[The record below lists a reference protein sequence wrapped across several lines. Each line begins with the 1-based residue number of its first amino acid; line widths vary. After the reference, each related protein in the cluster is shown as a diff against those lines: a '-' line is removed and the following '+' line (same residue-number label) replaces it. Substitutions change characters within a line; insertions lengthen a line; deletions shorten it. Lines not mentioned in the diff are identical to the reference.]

1 MKSQSFDAISWLL
14 IALLFVHKVSCEIP
28 QPFDYVGIGFH
39 LDCYECHSNRPGCGK
54 DIDWILSRWKPC
66 LMPAPK
72 CVKIIERYEGQTFY
86 VRGCLKEIEVTRED
100 IPTVRDNG
108 CWTVDGEYVGW
119 GRNIFVPSDKTL
131 YCFCDERDGCN
142 AAITQS
148 ASSKL
153 IIVAV
158 LLINFAIYA
167 FN

>member
-1 MKSQSFDAISWLL
+1 MFIK
-14 IALLFVHKVSCEIP
+14 
-28 QPFDYVGIGFH
+28 
-39 LDCYECHSNRPGCGK
+39 
-54 DIDWILSRWKPC
+54 
-66 LMPAPK
+66 
-72 CVKIIERYEGQTFY
+72 GQTFY

-108 CWTVDGEYVGW
+108 CWTIDGEYVGW

-153 IIVAV
+153 ILVAA